1 MTVRMKDI
9 ATDLNLSK
17 MTISK
22 VLRGQMDVSAKTKE
36 RVLQR
41 MKELNY
47 RPNISARSLRTGQTL
62 SIGLIVPS
70 LADPIYTNMARSV
83 VKHLRLANYS
93 VLLSSAEYE
102 PDLERREIE
111 QQLSRQ
117 VDALILASV
126 QKSDELVELTR
137 TIQTPLVHLYA
148 GSALFKSNAV
158 DLHEEEIGHLAASH
172 LVRVG
177 CRRIANVRG
186 PENGASDLRY
196 KGFRAALLEVGQR
209 VRPEWMTTPDAV
221 PQEDYERG
229 VLAAERFLKGKVQPD
244 GIVCH
249 TDLIALGVMDRLTDA
264 GRNIPN
270 EIAVIGCGNDPK
282 LCEMRIPLSSVDFSL
297 GEIGEQTAKLVLK
310 LLAST
315 GPSKVKSVE
324 VSPTLVVRASTS
336 RVDKLSK
343 ERGRR

>member
-22 VLRGQMDVSAKTKE
+22 VLRGQIDVSAKTKA

-70 LADPIYTNMARSV
+70 LADPIYTDLARSV

-93 VLLSSAEYE
+93 VLLSSAEFE

-117 VDALILASV
+117 VDALILASI
-126 QKSDELVELTR
+126 QMSDHLVELTR
-137 TIQTPLVHLYA
+137 TIQTPLVHVYTD
-148 GSALFKSNAV
+148 STLFKSNAV
-158 DLHEEEIGHLAASH
+158 ILHEEEIGYLAASH

-186 PENGASDLRY
+186 PESSASDLRY
-196 KGFRAALLEVGQR
+196 KGFRAALSEAGQR
-209 VRPEWMTTPDAV
+209 ARPEWISAPDTLL
-221 PQEDYERG
+221 PDDYERG
-229 VLAAERFLKGKVQPD
+229 VLAAECFLRSKVQPD
-244 GIVCH
+244 GVVCD
-249 TDLIALGVMDRLTDA
+249 TDLIALGVMDRFTHA

-270 EIAVIGCGNDPK
+270 EIATIGCGNDPK

-310 LLAST
+310 LLAADW
-315 GPSKVKSVE
+315 PSKVKSVE

-336 RVDKLSK
+336 RVDKLPLD
-343 ERGRR
+343 RGRR

>member
-22 VLRGQMDVSAKTKE
+22 VLRGQMDVSAKTKA

-70 LADPIYTNMARSV
+70 LADPIYTDMARSV

-93 VLLSSAEYE
+93 VLLSSAEFE

-137 TIQTPLVHLYA
+137 TIQTPLVHLYP
-148 GSALFKSNAV
+148 GSVLFKSNAV

-186 PENGASDLRY
+186 PESVASDLRY
-196 KGFRAALLEVGQR
+196 KGFRAALSEVGQR
-209 VRPEWMTTPDAV
+209 VRPELTTEADAL
-221 PQEDYERG
+221 PAEDYERG
-229 VLAAERFLKGKVQPD
+229 VLAAERFLKSKVQPD

-249 TDLIALGVMDRLTDA
+249 TDLIALGVMDRLSDA

-310 LLAST
+310 LLASN

-336 RVDKLSK
+336 RLDKLSTD
-343 ERGRR
+343 RGRR